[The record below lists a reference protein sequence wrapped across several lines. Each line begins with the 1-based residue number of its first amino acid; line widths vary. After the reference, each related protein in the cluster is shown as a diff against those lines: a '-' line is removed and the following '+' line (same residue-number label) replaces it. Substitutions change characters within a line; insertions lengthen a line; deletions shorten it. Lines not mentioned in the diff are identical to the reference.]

1 MRCMVGKS
9 VVVLSILISG
19 VAVFPGSLSARSAPK
34 AVVSSRN
41 APKVVVPLFVKKPR
55 LKVQYNFFVKVL
67 TKQAPDI
74 KIAFEKAFAW
84 GFKPAKRSDAD
95 KKAETALLDALE
107 ADTKLAPVYKEAIFT
122 FSEDMHPSPWGKI
135 ILGSVG
141 GIAATAALVVAGMW
155 YRDKRRVERERVER
169 ERVAAEQLQQ
179 AQAQRAQEELEI
191 AQQQALRV
199 ERERAELERVERER
213 VETEYMEQLEL
224 RMQETDEAL
233 RKQEESVRKSLA
245 DRKSAVLESLRD
257 VVSQSQR
264 DIEEY
269 EVLNAA
275 LQLRSSELEAIEVL
289 RKEEGEEGIVVAIP
303 EDEVQISSELR
314 ALIQARNKARANAI
328 ESYQKAKTTEE
339 SSAKIL
345 REIDGAFEDID
356 ILETQKHR
364 SSSKYG
370 VKISSDL
377 LPLSEPRAVSRL
389 TPAQLNDM
397 KKLFGIAS
405 SANVAE
411 NSILVESRET
421 AIWTAYCNDM
431 ASFMPP
437 AKQDAIKKSFHE
449 VRAYRDHSRGG
460 WCNIKMWQDAQRAL
474 NKRIELVASDLTA
487 AALGVLGKG
496 ISNLPEIPDIFYY
509 LRTGATVPEN
519 KIVFFDADGV
529 EVEGALL
536 GSVEFDFLGRI
547 ANTRK
552 AQKLTE
558 LADFLTHA
566 PQVSV
571 FPPATV
577 VGAGSRAGVVG
588 AGVGAGAPSGPGAT
602 DTSGAA
608 AGRVG

>member
-1 MRCMVGKS
+1 MVGKS
-9 VVVLSILISG
+9 VVVLSVLIFG

-122 FSEDMHPSPWGKI
+122 FSEDMHPSPWGKM

-141 GIAATAALVVAGMW
+141 GIAVTAALVAAGMW
-155 YRDKRRVERERVER
+155 YRDKRR
-169 ERVAAEQLQQ
+169 AEQ
-179 AQAQRAQEELEI
+179 
-191 AQQQALRV
+191 
-199 ERERAELERVERER
+199 ERAEVEQERAEQYR
-213 VETEYMEQLEL
+213 MEQVAL

-345 REIDGAFEDID
+345 REIDRAFEDID

-397 KKLFGIAS
+397 KQLFGIESGTSDAES
-405 SANVAE
+405 SVF
-411 NSILVESRET
+411 VESRET
-421 AIWTAYCNDM
+421 AIWTAYCKDM
-431 ASFMPP
+431 ASFMPQT
-437 AKQDAIKKSFHE
+437 KQEILHINRE
-449 VRAYRDHSRGG
+449 YRDLSRGG

-536 GSVEFDFLGRI
+536 GSVEKFDFLGRI
-547 ANTRK
+547 ANTPK
-552 AQKLTE
+552 TQKLTE
-558 LADFLTHA
+558 LCTLLTRA
-566 PQVSV
+566 PQVPV
-571 FPPATV
+571 VPPTTV

>member
-1 MRCMVGKS
+1 MGLFVRCMVGKS

-34 AVVSSRN
+34 AVVSSTN

-84 GFKPAKRSDAD
+84 GFKPAKRSYAD

-122 FSEDMHPSPWGKI
+122 FSEDMHPSPWGKM

-141 GIAATAALVVAGMW
+141 GIAVTAALVAAGMW
-155 YRDKRRVERERVER
+155 YRDKRRAEQERAEVERERVKTEHR
-169 ERVAAEQLQQ
+169 KQVWRAEQY
-179 AQAQRAQEELEI
+179 R
-191 AQQQALRV
+191 
-199 ERERAELERVERER
+199 
-213 VETEYMEQLEL
+213 MEQVAL

-345 REIDGAFEDID
+345 REIDRAFEDID

-397 KKLFGIAS
+397 KQLFGIESGTSDAES
-405 SANVAE
+405 SVF
-411 NSILVESRET
+411 VESRET
-421 AIWTAYCNDM
+421 AIWTAYCKDM
-431 ASFMPP
+431 ASFMPQT
-437 AKQDAIKKSFHE
+437 KQEILHINRE
-449 VRAYRDHSRGG
+449 YRDLSRGG

-474 NKRIELVASDLTA
+474 NKRIELVTSDLTA
-487 AALGVLGKG
+487 ATLGVLGQG
-496 ISNLPEIPDIFYY
+496 ITKLPTVPKVFYY
-509 LRTGATVPEN
+509 LRTVSPIDGTSKFKN
-519 KIVFFDADGV
+519 QIVFFDVDGV

-536 GSVEFDFLGRI
+536 GSVEKFDFLGRI
-547 ANTRK
+547 ANTPK

-558 LADFLTHA
+558 LCTFLTRA
-566 PQVSV
+566 SQVPV
-571 FPPATV
+571 IALPVT
-577 VGAGSRAGVVG
+577 GTTIGSRVGVGG
-588 AGVGAGAPSGPGAT
+588 AGVGAGAPSGLVAT

-608 AGRVG
+608 SGSVG

>member
-1 MRCMVGKS
+1 MVGKS
-9 VVVLSILISG
+9 VVVLSVLIFG

-84 GFKPAKRSDAD
+84 GFKPAKRSYAD

-107 ADTKLAPVYKEAIFT
+107 ADTKLAPVYKEAIFS
-122 FSEDMHPSPWGKI
+122 FSEDMHPSPWGKM

-141 GIAATAALVVAGMW
+141 GIAVTAALVAAGMW
-155 YRDKRRVERERVER
+155 YRDKRRAEAERRKQVKLQMRRDNWRVSWEYEEEKKR
-169 ERVAAEQLQQ
+169 KELLAEEQFQNELDEAQSLLKEQLALIKAKKNDAEAEHEQ
-179 AQAQRAQEELEI
+179 AGRSKSL
-191 AQQQALRV
+191 LYTRNC
-199 ERERAELERVERER
+199 LK
-213 VETEYMEQLEL
+213 EQLTL
-224 RMQETDEAL
+224 
-233 RKQEESVRKSLA
+233 K
-245 DRKSAVLESLRD
+245 
-257 VVSQSQR
+257 
-264 DIEEY
+264 
-269 EVLNAA
+269 
-275 LQLRSSELEAIEVL
+275 
-289 RKEEGEEGIVVAIP
+289 
-303 EDEVQISSELR
+303 
-314 ALIQARNKARANAI
+314 I
-328 ESYQKAKTTEE
+328 ES
-339 SSAKIL
+339 
-345 REIDGAFEDID
+345 DP
-356 ILETQKHR
+356 
-364 SSSKYG
+364 
-370 VKISSDL
+370 
-377 LPLSEPRAVSRL
+377 LPEMRCNL

-397 KKLFGIAS
+397 KQLFGIESGTSDAES
-405 SANVAE
+405 SVF
-411 NSILVESRET
+411 VESRET
-421 AIWTAYCNDM
+421 AIWTAYCKDM
-431 ASFMPP
+431 ASFMPQT
-437 AKQDAIKKSFHE
+437 KQEILHINRE
-449 VRAYRDHSRGG
+449 YRDLSRGG

-536 GSVEFDFLGRI
+536 GSVEKFDFLGRI
-547 ANTRK
+547 ANTPK
-552 AQKLTE
+552 TQKLTE
-558 LADFLTHA
+558 LCTLLTRA
-566 PQVSV
+566 PQVPV
-571 FPPATV
+571 VPPTTV